1 MVPVT
6 LTLGFKYLGGFVG
19 SQAMQTE
26 WIAEKV
32 VEWEASVQILAKAAR
47 SCPQTSF
54 AALQKSLQHEWQY
67 LQRVTADIDA
77 DFKSVERAIQLDSL
91 PALFGNANVSE
102 DIMRS
107 LTSLPVKFAGL
118 SVPIASSAASRH
130 PQASADCCSHLVD
143 ALMGRV

>member
-1 MVPVT
+1 MSERN
-6 LTLGFKYLGGFVG
+6 LERAKIEFADLGFKVVTGARYLGGFIG

-54 AALQKSLQHEWQY
+54 AGLQKSSQHEWQY

-77 DFKSVERAIQLDSL
+77 DF
-91 PALFGNANVSE
+91 
-102 DIMRS
+102 
-107 LTSLPVKFAGL
+107 
-118 SVPIASSAASRH
+118 
-130 PQASADCCSHLVD
+130 
-143 ALMGRV
+143 